1 MNVAPNQMGYYGGGM
16 MPPQAGYYGG
26 GIMPPQPSPYGGG
39 VVDLAGGGQ
48 VPMVLVDGQYVPAY
62 GWGGLWKGIKDVGK
76 FALKAAPV
84 AAAFIPGIGPL
95 AAGGIGALSGALS
108 KKWDGGSWGD
118 ALNSGIKS
126 GIGSY
131 AGRKGV
137 MGASKGFSDATG
149 GIMSKLEGALG
160 GVTGEGGLG
169 MEDLIKLGGSYAAAE
184 AAGGGSGG
192 VGGGPASAGRIMP
205 SSAGRGAQ
213 GSGATIH
220 DVGRGR
226 SNDLF
231 GILNQSTTPRAI
243 GGVIP
248 GYYEGGEFDDMMI
261 GDERSFAPPPRRRSR
276 PKPRVKKKAAPKKK
290 AASKKKAPR
299 AEDLIVESAR
309 RAPAP
314 VRPPPAAMPAPSR
327 LMPPPPVTRDVMPA
341 PSALPPDLAPPRR
354 APAPVRPPPAARLA
368 PPVARP
374 TPPMEDD
381 FAIPDDL
388 PPVRPAPPRPAPVAA
403 RPPRPAPAPPR
414 PMPAPP
420 RPAPRMEDDF
430 QIPDDLPPVR
440 PAPPRPAPRPAP
452 VAPPPL
458 VNRRPRR
465 ILPDEDDFQIFD
477 GEVADDLPLIRH
489 TPLVRPAPRPAPV
502 APPPM
507 PRPPMGG
514 DMEDEFQIT
523 DGVGLP
529 PVTPAPPRPVAPVP
543 ARPAPVM
550 PRDMSF
556 DDEDEFDPFG
566 LVEPEDGEDSRL
578 PSITPTYNMP
588 TFGPDADEDE
598 IGSNEFDDIGRTE
611 LPPVA
616 PVPAPPVTA
625 PPVTTVAPEPASTE
639 DARIAAIFARMN
651 RPRTEEDPE
660 AYVSPYVDQ
669 STTGKPETG
678 SSSDPYDDD
687 GNIKDWRSLGDEQF
701 EDAVPDAFGDGEN
714 RNAIPSERRAS
725 AYNPSMVVPPL
736 PQDANT
742 PTPVEQQPPPMQPPP
757 MRPPPQQSPPMQPP
771 PPRPPMM
778 QPPPPQQQ
786 QQQPRDLFTAGPPTG
801 PPSQFDD
808 RAAAMLARMSA
819 PAAPPK
825 NYMPVAPAPQ
835 AKQEGGIIEALSQ
848 DETTSEVL
856 QVVVQALQSPDDPQS
871 AEIIAGFKDAF
882 GEEAL
887 MELVQLVSSGTMAE
901 APMAPEMSPMMQP
914 PPMQPAGPPPVAPM
928 NLGGL
933 ISGNGDAMADDIITM
948 ADRGTPGEQKV
959 AISSGE
965 YVVAGDVV
973 SGLGS
978 GNTGAGAE
986 VLDQL
991 QDDVRM
997 SRTGSPQQPPPIDLS
1012 EVLPRTYGEEY
1023 A

>member
-1 MNVAPNQMGYYGGGM
+1 
-16 MPPQAGYYGG
+16 
-26 GIMPPQPSPYGGG
+26 
-39 VVDLAGGGQ
+39 
-48 VPMVLVDGQYVPAY
+48 
-62 GWGGLWKGIKDVGK
+62 
-76 FALKAAPV
+76 
-84 AAAFIPGIGPL
+84 
-95 AAGGIGALSGALS
+95 
-108 KKWDGGSWGD
+108 
-118 ALNSGIKS
+118 
-126 GIGSY
+126 
-131 AGRKGV
+131 
-137 MGASKGFSDATG
+137 
-149 GIMSKLEGALG
+149 
-160 GVTGEGGLG
+160 
-169 MEDLIKLGGSYAAAE
+169 
-184 AAGGGSGG
+184 
-192 VGGGPASAGRIMP
+192 
-205 SSAGRGAQ
+205 
-213 GSGATIH
+213 
-220 DVGRGR
+220 
-226 SNDLF
+226 
-231 GILNQSTTPRAI
+231 
-243 GGVIP
+243 
-248 GYYEGGEFDDMMI
+248 
-261 GDERSFAPPPRRRSR
+261 
-276 PKPRVKKKAAPKKK
+276 
-290 AASKKKAPR
+290 
-299 AEDLIVESAR
+299 
-309 RAPAP
+309 
-314 VRPPPAAMPAPSR
+314 
-327 LMPPPPVTRDVMPA
+327 
-341 PSALPPDLAPPRR
+341 
-354 APAPVRPPPAARLA
+354 
-368 PPVARP
+368 
-374 TPPMEDD
+374 
-381 FAIPDDL
+381 
-388 PPVRPAPPRPAPVAA
+388 
-403 RPPRPAPAPPR
+403 
-414 PMPAPP
+414 
-420 RPAPRMEDDF
+420 
-430 QIPDDLPPVR
+430 
-440 PAPPRPAPRPAP
+440 
-452 VAPPPL
+452 
-458 VNRRPRR
+458 
-465 ILPDEDDFQIFD
+465 
-477 GEVADDLPLIRH
+477 
-489 TPLVRPAPRPAPV
+489 
-502 APPPM
+502 
-507 PRPPMGG
+507 
-514 DMEDEFQIT
+514 MEDEFQIT

-566 LVEPEDGEDSRL
+566 LVEREDEEDRRL

-598 IGSNEFDDIGRTE
+598 IGSNEFDDIGQTE

-660 AYVSPYVDQ
+660 AYVSNYSQPSV
-669 STTGKPETG
+669 TGPPVVG
-678 SSSDPYDDD
+678 SDADPYDKD
-687 GNIKDWRSLGDEQF
+687 GNIKDWRSLKDEQF
-701 EDAVPDAFGDGEN
+701 EDAVPDIIEN
-714 RNAIPSERRAS
+714 RNAVPKERRDAD
-725 AYNPSMVVPPL
+725 YNPSMVVPPL

-742 PTPVEQQPPPMQPPP
+742 PTPVEQQPPPMRPPP
-757 MRPPPQQSPPMQPP
+757 MRPPPMRPPPMMQPP
-771 PPRPPMM
+771 PPRQSLVDQQSLRSPRPPMM

-819 PAAPPK
+819 PAAPVK

-835 AKQEGGIIEALSQ
+835 AKQEGGIIEELSQ

-887 MELVQLVSSGTMAE
+887 MELVQLVGSGTMAE
-901 APMAPEMSPMMQP
+901 APMAPEMSPM
-914 PPMQPAGPPPVAPM
+914 MQPAGPPPVAPM

>member
-1 MNVAPNQMGYYGGGM
+1 
-16 MPPQAGYYGG
+16 
-26 GIMPPQPSPYGGG
+26 
-39 VVDLAGGGQ
+39 
-48 VPMVLVDGQYVPAY
+48 
-62 GWGGLWKGIKDVGK
+62 
-76 FALKAAPV
+76 
-84 AAAFIPGIGPL
+84 
-95 AAGGIGALSGALS
+95 
-108 KKWDGGSWGD
+108 
-118 ALNSGIKS
+118 
-126 GIGSY
+126 
-131 AGRKGV
+131 
-137 MGASKGFSDATG
+137 
-149 GIMSKLEGALG
+149 
-160 GVTGEGGLG
+160 
-169 MEDLIKLGGSYAAAE
+169 
-184 AAGGGSGG
+184 
-192 VGGGPASAGRIMP
+192 
-205 SSAGRGAQ
+205 
-213 GSGATIH
+213 
-220 DVGRGR
+220 
-226 SNDLF
+226 
-231 GILNQSTTPRAI
+231 
-243 GGVIP
+243 
-248 GYYEGGEFDDMMI
+248 
-261 GDERSFAPPPRRRSR
+261 
-276 PKPRVKKKAAPKKK
+276 
-290 AASKKKAPR
+290 
-299 AEDLIVESAR
+299 
-309 RAPAP
+309 
-314 VRPPPAAMPAPSR
+314 
-327 LMPPPPVTRDVMPA
+327 
-341 PSALPPDLAPPRR
+341 
-354 APAPVRPPPAARLA
+354 
-368 PPVARP
+368 
-374 TPPMEDD
+374 
-381 FAIPDDL
+381 
-388 PPVRPAPPRPAPVAA
+388 
-403 RPPRPAPAPPR
+403 
-414 PMPAPP
+414 
-420 RPAPRMEDDF
+420 MEDDF

-440 PAPPRPAPRPAP
+440 PAPPRPAPP
-452 VAPPPL
+452 VA
-458 VNRRPRR
+458 
-465 ILPDEDDFQIFD
+465 
-477 GEVADDLPLIRH
+477 
-489 TPLVRPAPRPAPV
+489 RPAPRPAPV
-502 APPPM
+502 APLAPPPM

-566 LVEPEDGEDSRL
+566 LVEPEDREDSRL

-616 PVPAPPVTA
+616 PVPAPPVT
-625 PPVTTVAPEPASTE
+625 TVASEPANT
-639 DARIAAIFARMN
+639 DAAADIFARMN

-660 AYVSPYVDQ
+660 AYVSNYSQPSV
-669 STTGKPETG
+669 TGPPVPG
-678 SSSDPYDDD
+678 SDADPYDED

-701 EDAVPDAFGDGEN
+701 EDNVPDAFGDDEN

-742 PTPVEQQPPPMQPPP
+742 PTPVEQQPPPRQSLVD
-757 MRPPPQQSPPMQPP
+757 QQSLRS
-771 PPRPPMM
+771 PRPPMM

-819 PAAPPK
+819 PAAPVK

-887 MELVQLVSSGTMAE
+887 MELVQLVGSGTMAE

-948 ADRGTPGEQKV
+948 ADGGTPGEQKV

-991 QDDVRM
+991 QQDVRM

>member
-1 MNVAPNQMGYYGGGM
+1 
-16 MPPQAGYYGG
+16 
-26 GIMPPQPSPYGGG
+26 
-39 VVDLAGGGQ
+39 
-48 VPMVLVDGQYVPAY
+48 
-62 GWGGLWKGIKDVGK
+62 
-76 FALKAAPV
+76 
-84 AAAFIPGIGPL
+84 
-95 AAGGIGALSGALS
+95 
-108 KKWDGGSWGD
+108 
-118 ALNSGIKS
+118 
-126 GIGSY
+126 
-131 AGRKGV
+131 
-137 MGASKGFSDATG
+137 
-149 GIMSKLEGALG
+149 
-160 GVTGEGGLG
+160 
-169 MEDLIKLGGSYAAAE
+169 
-184 AAGGGSGG
+184 
-192 VGGGPASAGRIMP
+192 
-205 SSAGRGAQ
+205 
-213 GSGATIH
+213 
-220 DVGRGR
+220 
-226 SNDLF
+226 
-231 GILNQSTTPRAI
+231 
-243 GGVIP
+243 
-248 GYYEGGEFDDMMI
+248 
-261 GDERSFAPPPRRRSR
+261 
-276 PKPRVKKKAAPKKK
+276 
-290 AASKKKAPR
+290 
-299 AEDLIVESAR
+299 
-309 RAPAP
+309 
-314 VRPPPAAMPAPSR
+314 
-327 LMPPPPVTRDVMPA
+327 
-341 PSALPPDLAPPRR
+341 
-354 APAPVRPPPAARLA
+354 
-368 PPVARP
+368 
-374 TPPMEDD
+374 
-381 FAIPDDL
+381 
-388 PPVRPAPPRPAPVAA
+388 
-403 RPPRPAPAPPR
+403 
-414 PMPAPP
+414 
-420 RPAPRMEDDF
+420 MEDDF

-440 PAPPRPAPRPAP
+440 PAPPRPAPP
-452 VAPPPL
+452 VA
-458 VNRRPRR
+458 
-465 ILPDEDDFQIFD
+465 
-477 GEVADDLPLIRH
+477 
-489 TPLVRPAPRPAPV
+489 RPAPRPAPV

-514 DMEDEFQIT
+514 DMEGEFEIT

-529 PVTPAPPRPVAPVP
+529 PVTLAPPRPVAPVP

-566 LVEPEDGEDSRL
+566 LVEREDEEDRRL

-616 PVPAPPVTA
+616 PVPAPPVT
-625 PPVTTVAPEPASTE
+625 TVAPEPANT
-639 DARIAAIFARMN
+639 DAAADIFARMN

-660 AYVSPYVDQ
+660 AYVSNYSQPSV
-669 STTGKPETG
+669 TGPPVPG
-678 SSSDPYDDD
+678 SDADPYDED
-687 GNIKDWRSLGDEQF
+687 GNIKDWRSLKDEQF
-701 EDAVPDAFGDGEN
+701 EDAVPDIIEN
-714 RNAIPSERRAS
+714 RNAVPKERRDAD
-725 AYNPSMVVPPL
+725 YNPSMVVPPL

-757 MRPPPQQSPPMQPP
+757 PRQSLVDQQSLRS
-771 PPRPPMM
+771 PRPPMM

-819 PAAPPK
+819 PAAPVK

-835 AKQEGGIIEALSQ
+835 AKQEGGIIEELSQ

-856 QVVVQALQSPDDPQS
+856 QVVVQALQSPNDPQS

-887 MELVQLVSSGTMAE
+887 MELVQLVGSGTMAE

-991 QDDVRM
+991 QQDVRM